1 MKKFNKFLS
10 ALLAV
15 IMLASSFAVVTSATI
30 PQFDEKGNQIG
41 DNAEVEVDYTNTI
54 NRYLGFD
61 GDGKKLSSFTMAY
74 NTPQEKL
81 ASMELMWEKY
91 GYQLWADEITGE
103 VATVKVSTGEILFT
117 NPWNASETG
126 TNSLEKKKELMS
138 QIIVKYVD
146 NDTTP
151 TMTSCAE
158 AASRGQI
165 NVEYIK
171 NGIRVEYSIGR
182 EQTRMLVPRLINA
195 DRFHKKILEAMRES
209 INAEVYITISD
220 KSDGSIVDPYTGEPV
235 KSNIAQYKGAE
246 DLIGQTVG
254 FYDLLTHIKPEFNL
268 SGKAILGVDQY
279 DVNRLASFYTLKDPE
294 DPSLT
299 SIAKDQMMSAF
310 PITKKMAVYVID
322 PNINQRELTIVE
334 NYIKTYIVSY
344 TYEELDYDHDLTEY
358 VGTEKAPPLFK
369 MALEYTL
376 DQNGLS
382 VRLPANGIRY
392 DESLYQLEHVEM
404 LPYMGAGANDKN
416 FADGGDGYTFFP
428 DGSGALFDF
437 EELNTGTNKS
447 IAAKVYGQDYAYH
460 KITGT
465 YQEAIRYPAFG
476 IVENYT
482 GKKTITDY
490 NQVSIPAKYD
500 DDGNLISPT
509 VYATKVVDVKEKK
522 GFLAIIEEG
531 DALAELESVHESAS
545 TIFNTVKMKYYPRP
559 KDSYNMSDAI
569 SVGSNTVMTV
579 VSERKYVGSYTVRYI
594 MLTDDGLA
602 EENNLPNYYECSW
615 MGMALAYRDYLESV
629 NILERI
635 EEDEAEDHIPLYIET
650 FGTLMTTEKF
660 LSVPMDVMTPLTTF
674 EDITTMY
681 TELSTNIEA
690 KMKEVAEGENAISIN
705 KDNASNF
712 SNINFKLTG
721 YANGGMYSTVPY
733 HLNWESS
740 VGGASGFEE
749 LVKTSKTEGFGVFP
763 DFDFVYIN
771 TTDVFDGV
779 SLKNHA
785 VKTIDNRYTSKR
797 EYSATYQTYV
807 GYFELAIAPSCFE
820 RFVTKLATNYMKY
833 NPTGIS
839 VSTLGTDLNSDFNED
854 NPLNREDSK
863 EFTVEAFKLLANLK
877 NDDGDNLEIM
887 TDGGNAYSWRYVDH
901 IINMSI
907 NSSRYKEASNAVPF
921 IGVVLH
927 GFVHFAGTPINE
939 EGDIEMA
946 MLKAIENGASIYF
959 TLAYQNTEKFKEDF
973 SLNKYFSVRYDIWK
987 EDLVDMY
994 VELDNLLGD
1003 LQTKLIIDHDFL
1015 VGERIPDEDEIIA
1028 DAEAK
1033 AEAERLEQ
1041 LIKET
1046 EEAKNKLKEALET
1059 RHIPANSI
1067 DAIKDITADAGEY
1080 FATIEEYVA
1089 KFNDT
1094 SDLENKK
1101 EEYKAY
1107 IATIDEACA
1116 KLGEYRDEI
1125 SKAVVAAGE
1134 AKDKIEQTWNN
1145 YKISA
1150 AQAEIDLLVYKTA
1163 FYASKYTAEELNELK
1178 AELDEAEGTTE
1189 LEKAACLNAI
1199 AISGK
1204 TVDELKAAYEAAAEA
1219 EKENAKLLYD
1229 AATVIAENE
1238 NDFELIDSK
1247 YQKIESDKATYDK
1260 KIVSYEQFFNTA
1272 CGEYETDE
1280 DSTINLQKAF
1290 ETTYN
1295 AAIKLANSQS
1305 VLEVKVLTFGS
1316 ENFDK
1321 NETSANTNV
1330 SELPSY
1336 LTGSEENIEFVANAL
1351 KELEATVAKYIVAK
1365 EAYEVLLEKD
1375 VLAMT
1380 EAERKEYISERL
1392 RLSYEVLAC
1401 ERLIASICED
1411 IDEEYAMFS
1420 TNYALAKNNFDL
1432 LNKAIAA
1439 MNAEIANAQALLA
1452 TNPANAAEIQ
1462 AMIADYQARLL
1473 PFVNAY
1479 DQYAKTIEDVL
1490 AASVESNML
1499 VIDEDGVYD
1508 FVDKP
1513 YEEIVK
1519 EINGN
1524 KEAPVVNP
1532 TVSNKY
1538 TCDDGSIVA
1547 VTYGGKDGDDDSA
1560 YRTFIL
1566 NYNAF
1571 SVTVEYAGT
1580 KYELAPY
1587 TYKIINH

>member
-1 MKKFNKFLS
+1 MKKLNKFLS

-15 IMLASSFAVVTSATI
+15 IMLASSFAIVTSATI
-30 PQFDEKGNQIG
+30 PQYDEEGKLITN
-41 DNAEVEVDYTNTI
+41 DEAEIDYTNTI
-54 NRYLGFD
+54 NSYLGFD
-61 GDGKKLSSFTMAY
+61 GNGKKLNSFTMVY
-74 NTPQEKL
+74 DTPQEKL

-117 NPWNASETG
+117 NPWNSGDTG
-126 TNSLEKKKELMS
+126 TNSLEKKKQVMS

-151 TMTSCAE
+151 TMSSCAE

-182 EQTRMLVPRLINA
+182 EQTRMLVPKLINA
-195 DRFHKKILEAMRES
+195 ERFHTKILEVMRES
-209 INAEVYITISD
+209 INEEVYITISD
-220 KSDGSIVDPYTGEPV
+220 TNDGSIVDPYTGDIV
-235 KSNIAQYKGAE
+235 YRNIDRYPGAE
-246 DLIGQTVG
+246 DLVGQTVG
-254 FYDLLTHIKPEFNL
+254 FYDLLTHIQPDFNL
-268 SGKAILGVDQY
+268 SGKAILDVDQY
-279 DVNRLASFYTLKDPE
+279 DVNRLAAYYTLKDPE
-294 DPSLT
+294 DPQLT
-299 SIAKDQMMSAF
+299 AIAKDQMIAAF

-334 NYIKTYIVSY
+334 NYIKTYVVSY
-344 TYEELDYDHDLTEY
+344 TYEELDYDHELTEY

-404 LPYMGAGANDKN
+404 LPYMGAGANDKD
-416 FADGGDGYTFFP
+416 FTDGGDGYTFFP

-447 IAAKVYGQDYAYH
+447 ISAKVYGQDYAYH

-482 GKKTITDY
+482 GKKTVTDY
-490 NQVSIPAKYD
+490 DKILSEAKYD
-500 DDGNLISPT
+500 EDGNLISPT
-509 VYATKVVDVKEKK
+509 EYATKTVTVNEKK

-602 EENNLPNYYECSW
+602 KENNLPNYYECSW
-615 MGMALAYRDYLESV
+615 MGMAVAYRDYLESV

-635 EEDEAEDHIPLYIET
+635 EKDKAGDHIPLYVET

-681 TELSTNIEA
+681 SELSSSIKE
-690 KMKEVAEGENAISIN
+690 KMEKVAEGEDSIAIT
-705 KDNASNF
+705 KDNASKF

-733 HLNWESS
+733 NLNWESS
-740 VGGASGFEE
+740 VGGASGFEKLLE
-749 LVKTSKTEGFGVFP
+749 TSKKEGFGIFP

-771 TTDVFDGV
+771 STDVFDGV
-779 SLKNHA
+779 SLDKHA
-785 VKTIDNRYTSKR
+785 VKTIDNRYTSRR

-820 RFVTKLATNYMKY
+820 RFVTKLATNYLKY

-863 EFTVEAFKLLANLK
+863 KYTVEAFKQLANLK
-877 NDDGDNLEIM
+877 NEDGNYLEIM

-901 IINMSI
+901 IINMPI
-907 NSSRYKEASNAVPF
+907 NSSRYKDSSNAVPF

-927 GFVHFAGTPINE
+927 GYVQFAGTPINE

-959 TLAYQNTEKFKEDF
+959 TLVYQNYDKFKEDMV
-973 SLNKYFSVRYDIWK
+973 LNKYFSVRYDIWK

-994 VELDNLLGD
+994 VELNNILGD
-1003 LQTKLIIDHDFL
+1003 LQSKLIIDHEFL

-1028 DAEAK
+1028 DAEAE

-1041 LIKET
+1041 LLKET
-1046 EEAKNKLKEALET
+1046 EEAKKKLKEALET
-1059 RHIPANSI
+1059 RRVPANSI
-1067 DAIKDITADAGEY
+1067 DEIKKITAEAEEY
-1080 FATIEEYVA
+1080 FKIIEEYVA
-1089 KFNDT
+1089 KFNST
-1094 SDLENKK
+1094 ANIEGNK
-1101 EEYKAY
+1101 EEYAKY
-1107 IATIDEACA
+1107 ISTIDDACV
-1116 KLGEYRDEI
+1116 KLDEYRARI
-1125 SKAVVAAGE
+1125 SKAVAATLVAR
-1134 AKDKIEQTWNN
+1134 DKIHETWIN
-1145 YKISA
+1145 YQNSA

-1163 FYASKYTAEELNELK
+1163 FYAAKYTAEELEKLK
-1178 AELDEAEGTTE
+1178 SELDKDASE
-1189 LEKAACLNAI
+1189 LEKTACLNAI

-1204 TVDELKAAYEAAAEA
+1204 TVDELKASYEAATGAD
-1219 EKENAKLLYD
+1219 KDVAKVLYD
-1229 AATVIAENE
+1229 AAIVINDNE

-1247 YQKIESDKATYDK
+1247 YQKIESDKVTYDK
-1260 KIVSYEQFFNTA
+1260 KVISYEQFYNTA
-1272 CGEYETDE
+1272 CGEYLTNE
-1280 DSTINLQKAF
+1280 DSTVNLQNAF
-1290 ETTYN
+1290 ETAYKVATE
-1295 AAIKLANSQS
+1295 LANSQA
-1305 VLEVKVLTFGS
+1305 VLEAKVLIYGS
-1316 ENFDK
+1316 DK
-1321 NETSANTNV
+1321 FASSELSANTSSTV
-1330 SELPSY
+1330 LLPL
-1336 LTGSEENIEFVANAL
+1336 LTGLEENLEFIKAHL
-1351 KELEATVAKYIVAK
+1351 DQIKENIAKYTAAQ
-1365 EAYEVLLEKD
+1365 EAYALLLEKD
-1375 VLAMT
+1375 VLSMS
-1380 EAERKEYISERL
+1380 EAERKAYVSDKIS
-1392 RLSYEVLAC
+1392 LSYEIVSCKDAITALC
-1401 ERLIASICED
+1401 KEIDSVYSVFTKNYSPSVNNSSI
-1411 IDEEYAMFS
+1411 
-1420 TNYALAKNNFDL
+1420 LKNAIESM
-1432 LNKAIAA
+1432 NK
-1439 MNAEIANAQALLA
+1439 EIATAQALLA
-1452 TNPANAAEIQ
+1452 KNPANASEIQ
-1462 AMIADYQARLL
+1462 AIIANYQARLL
-1473 PFVNAY
+1473 PLQSVY
-1479 DQYAKTIEDVL
+1479 EQYSAAFENIRSSALENDML
-1490 AASVESNML
+1490 ALNEKGDYY
-1499 VIDEDGVYD
+1499 IDITS
-1508 FVDKP
+1508 KP
-1513 YEEIVK
+1513 YKEIVATMEKK
-1519 EINGN
+1519 E
-1524 KEAPVVNP
+1524 ETVNN
-1532 TVSNKY
+1532 TVVSNKY

-1566 NYNAF
+1566 NYNVF
-1571 SVTVEYAGT
+1571 SVTVEYEGI

-1587 TYKIINH
+1587 AYKVINH